1 MPGEATSRLDGT
13 VRTITLNRPGR
24 LNAIGGTL
32 CRDLIAAFKEAE
44 FCPHTRAIVLT
55 GAGRAFC
62 AGDDLKE
69 FEAQSRSPE
78 SAREHIEAIQAVSR
92 AIVLGP
98 HMVVGAIHGWAAGG
112 GLEWLLDCDLV
123 VMAESTK
130 CFFPEVRLGMN
141 VTGGASTILPKI
153 VGLQKAREMI
163 LFGETFDAKEAL
175 RLGIAW
181 KMVPDAELITT
192 AYATAERIAALP
204 KNAVRDLKQL
214 MNRAC
219 HMDFESAMVLETENA
234 VRQFLGGE
242 TKAAAEAFQKR

>member
-1 MPGEATSRLDGT
+1 MPGEALSQLKGA
-13 VRTITLNRPGR
+13 VRTITLNRPNR

-32 CRDLIAAFKEAE
+32 CKDLVAAFDQAAS
-44 FCPHTRAIVLT
+44 CPDTRAVVLT

-69 FEAQSRSPE
+69 FASQARDAQ

-98 HMVVGAIHGWAAGG
+98 HMVVGAIHGWAVGG

-123 VMAESTK
+123 VMAESAK
-130 CFFPEVRLGMN
+130 CFFPEVKLGMN

-181 KMVPDAELITT
+181 KIVPDSEMLST
-192 AYATAERIAALP
+192 AHAAAERIAVLP
-204 KNAVRDLKQL
+204 KGAVRDLKQL
-214 MNRAC
+214 INRAC
-219 HMDFESAMVLETENA
+219 HMDFEGAMALETSNA
-234 VRQFLGGE
+234 VRQFLGPE